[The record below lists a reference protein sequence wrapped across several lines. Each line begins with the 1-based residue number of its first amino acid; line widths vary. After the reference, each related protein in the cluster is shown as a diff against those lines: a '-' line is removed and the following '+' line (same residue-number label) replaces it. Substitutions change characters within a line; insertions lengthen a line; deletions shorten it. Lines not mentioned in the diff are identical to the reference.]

1 MNHLLASRAV
11 YRRAGR
17 DYREFI
23 FFAFMALSLFL
34 KFYFL
39 EGEVSGRVTRQ
50 LISVAASAAFCVLAV
65 ALLSLVWRRARLP
78 LSLAFDL
85 LLSLLVLTDVLHM
98 RYYSDLFSFHN
109 IGLSA
114 QVGDVSESVFALFSA
129 KDLLYFTDIPLLYL
143 YYRIFRRISVH
154 PFFRAVTS
162 RRLACAALLL
172 ALSSSAIAYRVHSYN
187 KKIRGVLRSMWDR
200 PAVCNN
206 VGAVIY
212 RLADTWNAARDR
224 VNKRTLSEDKV
235 NEAKEWYDAQR
246 ASFSVPKGV
255 FGAAVGKNLIVIQVE
270 SLQQFV
276 IGLKFL
282 GREVTPNLNEF
293 ARSVSFAGS
302 AYNQTSS
309 GNSSDAEFLANAA
322 FYPASAGVAYT
333 RFAGNSYEAL
343 PKFLRERGYRAIA
356 MHGDKAG
363 FWNRGHMYPALGFER
378 FVSKKDYSV
387 DEVIGMGLSDKSFF
401 TQSLAMLKNEKQPFY
416 AFLIT
421 LSSHY
426 PFNWEAL
433 AKRADF
439 SIDGYRGTVVGNYL
453 SAIHYLDREFGEF
466 VKGLKAS
473 GLYDG
478 SVVAVYGDHPA
489 IPRWDSPVLSRLLG
503 VDFSKDHNWRYTQR
517 VPLMINVPGVKK
529 LPVSANNSFGVINLP
544 RTLALLLGFDFRY
557 GLGADM
563 FDGAPR
569 PVIFRNGSFM
579 AGDVFVAPQSKS
591 AVNVRSGESADYG
604 EYEEMGEAVK
614 KTLAASDRILEYDLM
629 PRMLEGGK
637 ESAR

>member
-11 YRRAGR
+11 YRRVGR

-39 EGEVSGRVTRQ
+39 EGEVSGLVTRQ
-50 LISVAASAAFCVLAV
+50 PLSIAASAAFCVLAV

-85 LLSLLVLTDVLHM
+85 LLSLLVLTDVLHI

-129 KDLLYFTDIPLLYL
+129 KDIFYFADIPLLYL

-172 ALSSSAIAYRVHSYN
+172 VFSSSAIACRVHSYN

-206 VGAVIY
+206 VGAVTY
-212 RLADTWNAARDR
+212 RLADSWNAARDR
-224 VNKRTLSEDKV
+224 ANKRTLSESEV

-246 ASFSVPKGV
+246 ASFRVPKGV

-363 FWNRGHMYPALGFER
+363 FWNRGHMYTALGFER
-378 FVSKKDYSV
+378 FVSKKDYIV

-416 AFLIT
+416 AFLVT

-478 SVVAVYGDHPA
+478 SVVAVYGDHTA
-489 IPRWDSPVLSRLLG
+489 IPRWDSPALSRLLG

-563 FDGAPR
+563 FDGAQR

-579 AGDVFVAPQSKS
+579 AGDVFVAPQSRS
-591 AVNVRSGESADYG
+591 AVNVRSGESTDYG
-604 EYEEMGEAVK
+604 EYEGMGEAVK
-614 KTLAASDRILEYDLM
+614 KTLAVSDRILEYDLM